1 MLFYCFSPRLA
12 SELLEETLTASESE
26 DKLEDDDPH
35 DMSRPMPSL
44 NKETK
49 YVQQL

>member
-1 MLFYCFSPRLA
+1 MLFYCFSPRPA

-26 DKLEDDDPH
+26 DELEDDDPH
-35 DMSRPMPSL
+35 DTSRPIPL
-44 NKETK
+44 VNEETK